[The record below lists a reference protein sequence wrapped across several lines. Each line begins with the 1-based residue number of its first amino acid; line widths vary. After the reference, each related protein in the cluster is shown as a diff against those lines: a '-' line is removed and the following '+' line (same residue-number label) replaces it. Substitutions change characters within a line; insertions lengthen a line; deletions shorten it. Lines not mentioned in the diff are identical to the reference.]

1 MSGSKL
7 GGEKAAKTNKEKHGE
22 DFYKRIGAKGGE
34 KSRGGGF
41 TGDPKRAAKAGR
53 KGIAI
58 RWAKYRAER
67 GLTE

>member
-1 MSGSKL
+1 MNTRQE
-7 GGEKAAKTNKEKHGE
+7 GGKRAAKKVKETYGE
-22 DFYKRIGAKGGE
+22 DFFKKIGALGGK
-34 KSRGGGF
+34 KSTGGGF
-41 TGDPKRAAKAGR
+41 TGDPERAAKAGR